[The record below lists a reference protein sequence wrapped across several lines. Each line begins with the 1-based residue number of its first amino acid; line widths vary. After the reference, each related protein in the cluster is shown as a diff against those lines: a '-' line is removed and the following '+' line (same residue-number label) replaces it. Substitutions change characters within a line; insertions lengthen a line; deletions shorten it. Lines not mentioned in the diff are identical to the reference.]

1 MVGRLLVFNV
11 LLRCQLGGKL
21 AYLCFRQLGVT
32 HGKLNAHTISQESL
46 SKFNFVFFWLNKR

>member
-21 AYLCFRQLGVT
+21 FISLIQE
-32 HGKLNAHTISQESL
+32 TIL
-46 SKFNFVFFWLNKR
+46 SGFSFVFHYN